1 MSLGK
6 EQFTY
11 GRLATVA
18 SLTESQRRASVPV
31 SLASYPHASVPSVP
45 YTQLPDLNRIRPIRP
60 ALVAEQLLLSEPC
73 QLPRTREF
81 ALAPPPYSDADIP
94 PPTPYNE
101 AYPHPLT
108 SYASPGVNASTVKLS
123 GYDVELAKLM
133 QVDRAK
139 ALGTILASC
148 DRPGITA
155 PTLAKHLRSYIPD
168 GNGIPGFDNEG
179 AARAALG
186 PVGAAIC
193 RGDERLNELTGGGNG
208 GSGIQPVF
216 TPALNHMPP
225 RLAAQ
230 ARAETRMREAHSLS
244 MSSASEI
251 SYRPLTPPATP
262 RNAYH
267 VVKLPSG
274 DESIDALGMP
284 HPSALRRASVVSDLA
299 FGRGSHLLPTDYF
312 QQQSFPIISPTAEM
326 PRPQSPSSFLKTEL
340 CPAYQETGQCKYG
353 KGCQASHSCHFS
365 QGVID

>member
-1 MSLGK
+1 MAA
-6 EQFTY
+6 FTE
-11 GRLATVA
+11 
-18 SLTESQRRASVPV
+18 TERRASVPV
-31 SLASYPHASVPSVP
+31 ALASYPHASVPSVP
-45 YTQLPDLNRIRPIRP
+45 FTQLPDLNRIRPIRP

-81 ALAPPPYSDADIP
+81 VLAPPPYSDADIP
-94 PPTPYNE
+94 APTPYND

-123 GYDVELAKLM
+123 GYDIELAKLM
-133 QVDRAK
+133 HTDRAK
-139 ALGTILASC
+139 ALGTILANS

-155 PTLAKHLRSYIPD
+155 PTLARHLRSYIPD

-193 RGDERLNELTGGGNG
+193 RGDERLSELTGGGTG

-230 ARAETRMREAHSLS
+230 ARAESRVRDAHSLS
-244 MSSASEI
+244 MSSASEL
-251 SYRPLTPPATP
+251 SYRPLTPPTSP
-262 RNAYH
+262 RRMYSTIEYPASREEYF
-267 VVKLPSG
+267 
-274 DESIDALGMP
+274 DMA
-284 HPSALRRASVVSDLA
+284 HPAPLRRASVASDLQA
-299 FGRGSHLLPTDYF
+299 GHPSHRLPSEYF
-312 QQQSFPIISPTAEM
+312 RPRAYAIVSPANEGPRPPSPT
-326 PRPQSPSSFLKTEL
+326 SYHKTEL

-353 KGCQASHSCHFS
+353 KACQVSPLRQLSVGWIELMVSSHMASPSFDS
-365 QGVID
+365 R